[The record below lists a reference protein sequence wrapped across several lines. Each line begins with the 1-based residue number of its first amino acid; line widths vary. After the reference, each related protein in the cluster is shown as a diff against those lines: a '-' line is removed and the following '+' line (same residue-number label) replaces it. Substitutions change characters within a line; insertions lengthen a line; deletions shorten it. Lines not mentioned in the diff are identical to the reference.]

1 MDYLYITTKEG
12 EPITRM
18 GKEDDLVAQE
28 TTQDVLL
35 AVFHSQQHIDEKL
48 FVVRDY
54 LLLAR
59 TR

>member
-1 MDYLYITTKEG
+1 MDYLYISAKGG
-12 EPITRM
+12 ESIVHM

-48 FVVRDY
+48 FVVKNY
-54 LLLAR
+54 LLL
-59 TR
+59 